1 MTGVRSQHASL
12 RFGQKLTGAA
22 WTRWATVALL
32 LPVLATL
39 IWAVQGGTQDA
50 KLDTTDT
57 QLVLKGQYLFQFA
70 KGNDWPEAA
79 KSGPF
84 VLAVHNKPALAEELA
99 TKYSNNP
106 IGSQPLTVQSISGP
120 SELDAPH
127 VLYTEA
133 EGDAL
138 QAVLSAVKGKPTLV
152 VTALQPSLLSG
163 VCFNLIKQ
171 GNSLRYEINA
181 KDAEKR
187 GILVG
192 NRLVS
197 WAIQR

>member
-1 MTGVRSQHASL
+1 MTGVRSQQAVS
-12 RFGQKLTGAA
+12 RFGQKLTGAS
-22 WTRWATVALL
+22 WTRWAKVLPLL
-32 LPVLATL
+32 LVASTL
-39 IWAVQGGTQDA
+39 IWAVQGGPQDA

-70 KGNDWPEAA
+70 KGNDWPQAS

-106 IGSQPLTVQSISGP
+106 IGAQPLTVQSINGP
-120 SELDAPH
+120 NELDAPH

-138 QAVLSAVKGKPTLV
+138 RAVLDAVKGKPTLV

-171 GNSLRYEINA
+171 GDNLRYEINA

>member
-1 MTGVRSQHASL
+1 MDPVGDGYNVASSVGDVDL
-12 RFGQKLTGAA
+12 GR
-22 WTRWATVALL
+22 
-32 LPVLATL
+32 
-39 IWAVQGGTQDA
+39 QGGTQDA

-70 KGNDWPEAA
+70 KGNDWPEAV

-106 IGSQPLTVQSISGP
+106 IGSQALTVQSISGP

-152 VTALQPSLLSG
+152 VTALQPKSVWGLLQ
-163 VCFNLIKQ
+163 FDQ
-171 GNSLRYEINA
+171 TREQPSLRNQRQG
-181 KDAEKR
+181 R
-187 GILVG
+187 GKAWHPC
-192 NRLVS
+192 R
-197 WAIQR
+197 

>member
-1 MTGVRSQHASL
+1 M
-12 RFGQKLTGAA
+12 GQKLTGAS
-22 WTRWATVALL
+22 WTRWAVVAML

-84 VLAVHNKPALAEELA
+84 VVAVHNKPALAEELA

-106 IGSQPLTVQSISGP
+106 IGSQPLTIQSISDPG
-120 SELDAPH
+120 ELEAPH

-133 EGDAL
+133 EGEAL
-138 QAVLSAVKGKPTLV
+138 KALLDAVKGKPTLV